1 MILTGGKKM
10 AKRKVYHVVPDT
22 NSGSWKVKVEG
33 GQRASSV
40 HKTKHEAEEAARNL
54 AENQPLGQVVIHG
67 QDGRIQKEYTYGE
80 DPHPPEG

>member
-1 MILTGGKKM
+1 M

-22 NSGSWKVKVEG
+22 NSDSWKVKVEG

-40 HKTKHEAEEAARNL
+40 RKTKHEAEKAARNL

-67 QDGRIQKEYTYGE
+67 EDGRIQKEYTYGE